1 MLRINNLCVC
11 KFAFYKKITDEL
23 KNNILIVDD
32 VHPIF
37 MEQAEAKGYTCD
49 YRPTIKTEEALQIIG
64 NYAGLVI
71 RSKFQ
76 VTKQVFDLATNLQ
89 FVARAGAGMDN
100 IDEAY
105 AAEKGIKLINAPE
118 GNSDAVGEHAIG
130 LLLSLMNNF
139 NRGDAEIRNGKWE
152 REGNRGYELK
162 GKTVGIIGY
171 GHMGHS
177 FARKL
182 SGFQVDV
189 IAYDKYKTGFSDRYS
204 REVSMEQIVKLSDVL
219 SIHVP
224 LTSETNGLIDDEYLF
239 HFKKPIF
246 FINTSRGKTAK
257 VSSVLKAIKEGKI
270 LGAGLD
276 VLEVEKFPTLAE
288 QAWYDELRQSG
299 KVILSPHVAGWTFD
313 SYRKISE
320 VMAEKLP
327 NLKI

>member
-1 MLRINNLCVC
+1 
-11 KFAFYKKITDEL
+11 L

-37 MEQAEAKGYTCD
+37 MELAEAKGYTCD
-49 YRPTIKTEEALQIIG
+49 YRPTIKTEEALQLIG

-71 RSKFQ
+71 RSKFLI
-76 VTKQVFDLATNLQ
+76 TKQVFDMATNLQ

-189 IAYDKYKTGFSDRYS
+189 IAFDKYKTGFSDRYA
-204 REVSMEQIVKLSDVL
+204 REVSMEQIIKHSDVL
-219 SIHVP
+219 SVHVP
-224 LTSETNGLIDDEYLF
+224 LTSETNGLVDDEYLF

-257 VSSVLKAIKEGKI
+257 VSAVLKAIKEGKI

-288 QAWYDELRQSG
+288 QTWYNELRQSG

-320 VMAEKLP
+320 VMAEKLAR
-327 NLKI
+327 LQ